1 MSGRIDFSMDF
12 NSQRTGKKSVSTN
25 GYSIY
30 LLGNFSGNTDTAWQQ
45 RQITRINV
53 DNFEQILAKIKPSVQ
68 IKNGVSLFFESLDD
82 FHPDHWL
89 TKLPVLAD
97 LQSLKKQLLNPN
109 TVAEAAA
116 KIQALS
122 LGELNPQPI
131 TTPIQQETESQD
143 DMLER
148 LLGKAPEKTVTPTST
163 VDQLL
168 KQIVAPHVQPLA
180 NPNQAVLVAGVDG
193 LCSEFIRSILH
204 DSNFQKLEALWL
216 ASCAL
221 INEENSDE
229 QNFFL
234 VDISQAELSEELA
247 QGGHAFT
254 QKLFEHM
261 QSGDTEQDVLLI
273 SDYYFSVQTEDL
285 GLLKFLSGLAASCQ
299 ATFIAAAASAL
310 FTSESQQVW
319 PKLLQEI
326 DAEQV
331 VLAYPRYLI
340 RMPYGAKREPVES
353 FVLEEAGVVPN
364 TQELLWANPAF
375 LCARLLV
382 RTSGGQANNDAA
394 YFQDIPAFSYP
405 QDGEQ
410 RLQAG
415 TETVLTEMQANALL
429 ANGFTP
435 VIGFTQRKG
444 VRLMPVTYLV

>member
-12 NSQRTGKKSVSTN
+12 NNGRTGNKSVNAN

-30 LLGNFSGNTDTAWQQ
+30 LLGNFSGTTDTPWQQ
-45 RQITRINV
+45 RHITRINV
-53 DNFEQILAKIKPSVQ
+53 DNFEQILAKIRPRVEL
-68 IKNGVSLFFESLDD
+68 KNGVSLSFDSLED

-89 TKLPVLAD
+89 AKLPVLAD
-97 LQSLKKQLLNPN
+97 LQSLKKQLLNPS

-116 KIQALS
+116 KIQAFS
-122 LGELNPQPI
+122 LGELTPQSAPNA
-131 TTPIQQETESQD
+131 TQSANESQD

-148 LLGKAPEKTVTPTST
+148 LLGKAPEKTITPTST

-168 KQIVAPHVQPLA
+168 KQMVAPHVQPSA

-204 DSNFQKLEALWL
+204 DANFQALEALWL
-216 ASCAL
+216 ASSTL

-234 VDISQAELSEELA
+234 VDISQAELSAELA
-247 QGGHAFT
+247 EGGAAFT
-254 QKLFEHM
+254 KKLFEHR

-273 SDYYFSVQTEDL
+273 SDFYFSAQTEDQA
-285 GLLKFLSGLAASCQ
+285 LLKFLSGIAASSQ
-299 ATFIAAAASAL
+299 ATFIAAAAPTL
-310 FTSESQQVW
+310 FTPESQQIW
-319 PKLLQEI
+319 PRVVQEI

-340 RMPYGAKREPVES
+340 RMPYGAKRDPLDN
-353 FVLEEAGVVPN
+353 FVLEETGLIPN

-375 LCARLLV
+375 LCGRLLV
-382 RTSGGQANNDAA
+382 KSSGGQTNADAA
-394 YFQDIPAFSYP
+394 YFQDIPAFSYA

-435 VIGFTQRKG
+435 VIGYTQRKG